1 MAVIMNSL
9 KQQLK
14 SVLQFFSINEAIPLR
29 ARLRGQTISALL
41 FVDGKVIVSGQSF
54 DDIEEA
60 MLSFDLQNSGSSA
73 WQFWSVY
80 SDERSTWVPLEHW
93 RAEYIERQNK
103 KSHNEIKTS
112 LSHPLRIDSVV
123 APDGGLIGMTF
134 CPGRQTYG
142 IYSGLWQRDLATDCL
157 AIQNWPSAALVTL
170 MESHEFALLNVD
182 DLSQVA
188 TGYNFRWVHA
198 PIPDMQIPDSR
209 FEQQWKTLGPEL
221 HALLSAGNNVVL
233 HCRGGL
239 GRTGLMTARLLIE
252 RGISPVEAVAM
263 VRAARAHAIETFE
276 QEEFCLNLKT
286 GMQ

>member
-1 MAVIMNSL
+1 MTITMNSL

-14 SVLQFFSINEAIPLR
+14 SILQFFKINEAITLR
-29 ARLRGQTISALL
+29 AKFRGQTVTALL
-41 FVDGKVIVSGQSF
+41 SVDGEVIISGQVF
-54 DDIEEA
+54 DDIEKA

-80 SDERSTWVPLEHW
+80 SDERNTWVPLEHW
-93 RAEYIERQNK
+93 RAEWYTEWQNK
-103 KSHNEIKTS
+103 KTNNEIKTS

-142 IYSGLWQRDLATDCL
+142 IYSGLWQRDLATDLL

-182 DLSQVA
+182 ALPQIA
-188 TGYNFRWVHA
+188 TGYNFRWIHA
-198 PIPDMQIPDSR
+198 PIPDMQIPDVR
-209 FEQQWKTLGPEL
+209 FEQQWKILGPEL
-221 HALLSAGNNVVL
+221 HALLSSGQNIVL

-239 GRTGLMTARLLIE
+239 GRTGLMAARLLIE
-252 RGISPVEAVAM
+252 RGMLPVEAVAV
-263 VRAARAHAIETFE
+263 VRTARAHAIETFE

-286 GMQ
+286 GM